1 MVINLSVK
9 YNVYEEK
16 GEGGLFSFFLPPV
29 EWSRVEERER
39 EREREAVPLY
49 VWKWKLKW
57 YVSSAV

>member
-16 GEGGLFSFFLPPV
+16 GEGGFIFFFLPPV
-29 EWSRVEERER
+29 EWSRVEER